1 MRLKKWALFFILPCF
16 LTACD
21 LSLSKEDLTPGV
33 GNDFS
38 NIEFYQG
45 DVLDTAGHTS
55 FVLEI
60 LGSDESSFENGHIF
74 ASNTEIMSTFK
85 SHEQLVG
92 IGEEFKNVSQSEN
105 GIQIGNFSHN
115 LFGEMTIN
123 LASNVTMV
131 EIYATP
137 RAKEIAVETGYEMQV
152 DENVAISVNDSKY
165 IKLDCVNYE
174 EDTICK
180 YQLSEDGSNSI
191 SLSVF
196 GERAIIS
203 KIVLYN

>member
-1 MRLKKWALFFILPCF
+1 MKFKKWSILFILPLF
-16 LTACD
+16 LSACD

-33 GNDFS
+33 GMDVF

-45 DVLDTAGHTS
+45 DNINTDGHEFFT
-55 FVLEI
+55 LEP
-60 LGSDESSFENGHIF
+60 LAADESSFADGHIF
-74 ASNTEIMSTFK
+74 ASNTEIMSAFNN
-85 SHEQLVG
+85 HEQLVS

-123 LASNVTMV
+123 LDSNVTMV
-131 EIYATP
+131 EIYAKP
-137 RAKEIAVETGYEMQV
+137 RAKEIAVETGYEIQV
-152 DENVAISVNDSKY
+152 DQNVAISINESKY
-165 IKLDCVNYE
+165 IRLDCVNYE

-180 YQLSEDGSNSI
+180 YQLPEDGTNSI

-196 GERAIIS
+196 GERAIVS
-203 KIVLYN
+203 KIVLYI